1 MAGGVAA
8 GAAGVLL
15 VSAAPTSATNGDPL
29 VLGSQAIPTV
39 GTVQISGIDYT
50 NSGVYFSPFQRPVF
64 SVSDNAAFNV
74 VPAAVLG
81 VATRNNVVGVAG
93 AGVSYDL
100 FAAGSGVI
108 GMVPAVPV
116 GPPVAGAW
124 QHGDLI
130 EDNQGNL
137 FVCVVS
143 GSPGVWRKLAGP
155 TSAGAFH
162 AISPQRVYDSRN
174 AGGKLAGG
182 AERDVSMVGPN
193 PGTAVVPAGA
203 VAVAIT
209 LTVTETEGVGGWLA
223 VRPNGTGFAGTS
235 SINWFGP
242 DQNIATT
249 VISGLGGDRLL
260 TIHGGVASTHF
271 IVDVTGYYR

>member
-1 MAGGVAA
+1 
-8 GAAGVLL
+8 
-15 VSAAPTSATNGDPL
+15 
-29 VLGSQAIPTV
+29 
-39 GTVQISGIDYT
+39 
-50 NSGVYFSPFQRPVF
+50 
-64 SVSDNAAFNV
+64 
-74 VPAAVLG
+74 
-81 VATRNNVVGVAG
+81 
-93 AGVSYDL
+93 
-100 FAAGSGVI
+100 
-108 GMVPAVPV
+108 
-116 GPPVAGAW
+116 
-124 QHGDLI
+124 
-130 EDNQGNL
+130 
-137 FVCVVS
+137 
-143 GSPGVWRKLAGP
+143 
-155 TSAGAFH
+155 
-162 AISPQRVYDSRN
+162 
-174 AGGKLAGG
+174 
-182 AERDVSMVGPN
+182 MVGPN